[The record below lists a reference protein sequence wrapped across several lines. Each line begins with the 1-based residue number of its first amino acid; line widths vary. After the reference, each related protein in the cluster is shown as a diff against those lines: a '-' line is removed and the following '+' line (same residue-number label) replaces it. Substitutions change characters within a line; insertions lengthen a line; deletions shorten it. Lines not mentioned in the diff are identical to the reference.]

1 MQLVEITP
9 FSLLRCAN
17 ENAHKDFKKAVGA
30 CRIFYHAETGQLV
43 ILVNYYFYVNVASFP
58 FVIYGK
64 CIASCEFVRKM
75 V

>member
-1 MQLVEITP
+1 MQLVETL
-9 FSLLRCAN
+9 FSLVRCAN

-43 ILVNYYFYVNVASFP
+43 ILVNYYFCVNVASFP
-58 FVIYGK
+58 CVIYQK
-64 CIASCEFVRKM
+64 CIASCVFVWKM